1 MCALTCI
8 SATKLVLV
16 LDLLIIAVTRSAR
29 FILRSNILYCKQV
42 VKAEKT
48 FEGVDGKTMLSGIH
62 CVFQL
67 IGAGRKKGCVVFS
80 FLSSGGKYVY
90 ILLHGI

>member
-1 MCALTCI
+1 M
-8 SATKLVLV
+8 

-62 CVFQL
+62 CVFQQRKVTHWGWEEKGVCCLL
-67 IGAGRKKGCVVFS
+67 ISVFWWE
-80 FLSSGGKYVY
+80 
-90 ILLHGI
+90 ICLHLIAWHLTDSDL